1 MIFYF
6 VFSFFVSPFFLCLSL
21 VAGGNEAAFMSAKL
35 YGDAKSVAIRTEKGA
50 FLSRDGD
57 YIAYGTMKI

>member
-6 VFSFFVSPFFLCLSL
+6 VFHSLFLPFFLSL